1 MTALPCHLSILPR
14 VRVASTTATR
24 LPGLRVCPIVT
35 ITTFPHVIL
44 LSVPPLLPTSA
55 PPWPMLCQFPSGRHY
70 PCHPP
75 PHPRAN
81 WLPDQA
87 VSLAY
92 THSDRKSSHLA
103 SLSIRFLRLMV
114 QMTADMPIQ
123 PLAQKLM
130 VALRRNPIYGLR
142 CHLRVSASTRSR
154 ILRRGPD
161 DLQVSATRLVL
172 VRIIV

>member
-1 MTALPCHLSILPR
+1 MRNSRCNSSKNTRGLTSTYRQPVFVRTRRRIMTALPCHLSILPR

-103 SLSIRFLRLMV
+103 SLS
-114 QMTADMPIQ
+114 
-123 PLAQKLM
+123 
-130 VALRRNPIYGLR
+130 
-142 CHLRVSASTRSR
+142 
-154 ILRRGPD
+154 
-161 DLQVSATRLVL
+161 
-172 VRIIV
+172 